1 MVYFL
6 GRDVDVY
13 IFNESQATT
22 ANATIGTSGS
32 EAVNGAATLSQTFA
46 TAMAS
51 GGSASN
57 TLADF
62 DKQSDIT
69 GIDVSTGV
77 MDEDNSFVGQMQAGK
92 VEIKKEVTLSLTRK
106 KNNNCWDVIFNGP
119 INSGYMEI
127 TSQKGGARWGHAD
140 NSSALAAGLINP
152 KDTRDMNNTGGGTK
166 IGYGYRVALVLKSG
180 SGTDG
185 TTETMTIPNC
195 ALNSY
200 SVTLGADAVD
210 EETLEFVTNQSPRF
224 SIGTEFNYTLT
235 DKTAF

>member
-13 IFNESQATT
+13 IFNESHATT

-62 DKQSDIT
+62 DKQNDIT

-92 VEIKKEVTLSLTRK
+92 VEIKKEVTVSLTRK
-106 KNNNCWDVIFNGP
+106 KNNNCWDAVFNGARHGVE
-119 INSGYMEI
+119 SDGAFFGY
-127 TSQKGGARWGHAD
+127 GDVGHVNPARAD
-140 NSSALAAGLINP
+140 
-152 KDTRDMNNTGGGTK
+152 
-166 IGYGYRVALVLKSG
+166 YGYRVFIKLKKNTEVL
-180 SGTDG
+180 TL
-185 TTETMTIPNC
+185 PNC
-195 ALNSY
+195 CITGHTVSLNGDG
-200 SVTLGADAVD
+200 VT
-210 EETLEFVTNQSPRF
+210 EETLELMCYVNPVITSGTENTDYVAGVTNF
-224 SIGTEFNYTLT
+224 
-235 DKTAF
+235 